1 MNNNNKAKGTQKG
14 KKKHE
19 KEEKCKMFTALTLI
33 GTAKN
38 SPSIKSSKA
47 SPSAGV
53 SRTSSPT
60 YPEFLC
66 KNGFHNTPRPP
77 SQLLCHS
84 RLVYTTGTFVCVSLR
99 FYPSSTLGPNF
110 TPSGKWLK
118 SKMSIASERSL
129 PLQQNLHMTPRP
141 STLCSQSRRG
151 YQNFATRYLPLC
163 WFSHSHSESS
173 RQLASV
179 RERRRLNQR

>member
-1 MNNNNKAKGTQKG
+1 
-14 KKKHE
+14 
-19 KEEKCKMFTALTLI
+19 MFTALTLI
-33 GTAKN
+33 GTAKD
-38 SPSIKSSKA
+38 SPSIKSSNV
-47 SPSAGV
+47 SPSEGV

-60 YPEFLC
+60 LSFYV
-66 KNGFHNTPRPP
+66 NGFHNTPRPP
-77 SQLLCHS
+77 SQLFCHS
-84 RLVYTTGTFVCVSLR
+84 SLVYTTETFVCVSLR

-163 WFSHSHSESS
+163 WFCHSHSESS
-173 RQLASV
+173 RQLARV
-179 RERRRLNQR
+179 RERRRLRQQ